1 MRSAAAVAAV
11 AVLTT
16 TIGLAGPVPA
26 AAAGVPVRYLD
37 EVFTSVT
44 VTTDITYGQ
53 SLNQAGQMQ
62 SLELDLYEPAGDP
75 LAQRPLIVWIHGGSF
90 AYGSKSGGWEQ
101 QQGNA
106 LARRGFVVA
115 SIEYR
120 LAPEPISPETM
131 YATEGLIAIGQ
142 AYNDARKAVTFL
154 RANAAAYGIDPDVI
168 LGSGYSAGGVTAAHL
183 ALMPNR
189 SKGFGT
195 ATDPGHV
202 DGALIYA
209 GATPSGFV
217 EAGEPP
223 LLWFHGTAD
232 TTVPHQMA
240 LDTHDVAVARG
251 LDSTFVSKPGAS
263 HDLSS
268 YREEFRE
275 TIGAWAYDRWLA
287 PTPNIAGLDVHVS
300 PWGVAQPVRITGAG
314 FSRATGVQFGAVPAT
329 SFTVVDDTTI
339 DAVAPVAAQA
349 SLVQVWVTGPGGTSP
364 APPGSVAALL
374 RFDGPPRV
382 GAVSPNLGTTA
393 GGGTV
398 TVRGAGFLG
407 TTEVR
412 FGGAPASFT
421 VVNDQLLNVVAPPRP
436 AGPGLVNVWV
446 TDALGTNTNQTS
458 SWYSYQ

>member
-1 MRSAAAVAAV
+1 MLAAV
-11 AVLTT
+11 
-16 TIGLAGPVPA
+16 IGLTAPAPA
-26 AAAGVPVRYLD
+26 AATSVPVRYLD
-37 EVFTSVT
+37 EVFSSVT
-44 VTTDITYGQ
+44 VTSDVTYGQ
-53 SLNQAGQMQ
+53 SLNQAGAMQ
-62 SLELDLYEPAGDP
+62 SLELDLYEPEGDA
-75 LAQRPLIVWIHGGSF
+75 LAARPLIVWIHGGSF

-101 QQGNA
+101 QQGNL

-120 LAPEPISPETM
+120 LAPEPITPETM

-154 RANAAAYGIDPDVI
+154 RANAATYGIDPEVI

-189 SKGFGT
+189 AKGLGT
-195 ATDPGHV
+195 TTDPGHV
-202 DGALIYA
+202 DGAVIYA

-232 TTVPHQMA
+232 TTVPYQMA

-251 LDSTFVSKPGAS
+251 LDSTFVSKPGAT
-263 HDLSS
+263 HDLSP

-287 PTPNIAGLDVHVS
+287 PTPGVAGLDVHVA
-300 PWGVAQPVRITGAG
+300 PWGVAQPVRITGVG
-314 FSRATGVQFGAVPAT
+314 FSRATGVDFGASPAA
-329 SFTVVDDTTI
+329 SFTVVDDSTI
-339 DAVAPVAAQA
+339 EAVAPVAGQA
-349 SLVQVWVTGPGGTSP
+349 SLVQVRVTGPGGTSS
-364 APPGSVAALL
+364 APPGSVAALV

-382 GAVSPNLGTTA
+382 GAVSPNLGPPA

-398 TVRGAGFLG
+398 SVRGAGFLG

-412 FGGAPASFT
+412 FGGVPTSFT
-421 VVNDQLLNVVAPPRP
+421 VVNDQLLTVVAPPRP
-436 AGPGLVNVWV
+436 TGPGLVNVWV
-446 TDALGTNTNQTS
+446 TDELGTNINQTS
-458 SWYSYQ
+458 SWYVYQ